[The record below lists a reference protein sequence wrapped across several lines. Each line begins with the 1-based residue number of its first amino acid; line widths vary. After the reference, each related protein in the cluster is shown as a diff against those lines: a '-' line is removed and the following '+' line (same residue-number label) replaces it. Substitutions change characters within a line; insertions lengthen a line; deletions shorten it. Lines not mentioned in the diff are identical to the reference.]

1 MWKTFIDSLPR
12 ITAHTAKK
20 RMADVTVL
28 TPPAVLAGEPPIYI
42 STMEITF
49 EAYVILPC
57 PIESKPA
64 VLNVTDWN
72 KLAIILWKNEK
83 FPIVYGLKYSA
94 MKKNNPPNIIRTAVV
109 ISAIL
114 V

>member
-1 MWKTFIDSLPR
+1 MPSEVY
-12 ITAHTAKK
+12 K
-20 RMADVTVL
+20 RYVFVENINRFSTSYYSPYSQEKNADVTVL

-72 KLAIILWKNEK
+72 KLAKILWKNEK
-83 FPIVYGLKYSA
+83 FPIV
-94 MKKNNPPNIIRTAVV
+94 
-109 ISAIL
+109 
-114 V
+114 

>member
-72 KLAIILWKNEK
+72 KLAIILWKMKISYCVWIKVFSNE
-83 FPIVYGLKYSA
+83 
-94 MKKNNPPNIIRTAVV
+94 KNNPPNIIRTAVV

-114 V
+114 E